1 MRTPLRIAPRR
12 ALGLALAVTLVACP
26 KAEEPKAP
34 PAGAR
39 AEAPTEAPAA
49 PSAATPAAPA
59 FSAGDVRALVAP
71 VALYPDPLLAVV
83 LQSSTQPL
91 QVVSAG
97 RFLSQRQSDKSLAPD
112 PAWDPSV
119 TALLNYPELV
129 DMMSDSL
136 DWTEA
141 LGAATLDQLGDV
153 QGAVQEIRF
162 SSYNLG
168 ILRSNDVQEVLV
180 RESVIA
186 IVPKD
191 PNQVSIPSYDG
202 AELLAAIDKG
212 ESNAVTAA
220 QAQGAA
226 PAAEKAAPAARVT
239 EEAAPPPAAAPAPA
253 PTYAAAPATPP
264 PYAPPVTYSEPQSSF
279 WTNAAIFTGGAV
291 IGGLL
296 GYAIG
301 NDDDDDDD
309 NYGHYYGWG
318 GGGGRYYSDND
329 IKINGDVVINRPV
342 NVQRE
347 LNNRVRPAT
356 RPRPYTGPGTGARV
370 QPKPLARPAGPP
382 GALGRPDAK
391 PGRAPAPSVQLPKGV
406 GKPSGVAA
414 QRPALPKPVARPSP
428 ATGKQ
433 TARRDSSS
441 GAFGDRPSPTRV
453 AKESDRGVRSR
464 QSAARPSAAKAPQ
477 TASRQVQK
485 QHRQGSAGGLSRQKA
500 GGGGSAKA
508 QASRGKQSRGK
519 KR

>member
-1 MRTPLRIAPRR
+1 MRTPLRVAAGR
-12 ALGLALAVTLVACP
+12 ALGLTLATTLLACP
-26 KAEEPKAP
+26 KVDEPKAP
-34 PAGAR
+34 PAGA
-39 AEAPTEAPAA
+39 EAAVPAAAPAA
-49 PSAATPAAPA
+49 ASAAPKYA
-59 FSAGDVRALVAP
+59 AGDVRALVAP

-91 QVVSAG
+91 QVVGAD
-97 RFLSQRQSDKSLAPD
+97 RFLGRRQSDTSLAPD

-129 DMMSDSL
+129 DMLSESL

-202 AELLAAIDKG
+202 AELLAAIDQG
-212 ESNAVTAA
+212 ESMAVTAA
-220 QAQGAA
+220 QAAAPAETEAA
-226 PAAEKAAPAARVT
+226 PAANVA
-239 EEAAPPPAAAPAPA
+239 EEAAPPPAAAPAAA
-253 PTYAAAPATPP
+253 PTYAAAPVYATPP
-264 PYAPPVTYSEPQSSF
+264 AYAPPVSYSEPQSSF

-301 NDDDDDDD
+301 DDDDDDDDD
-309 NYGHYYGWG
+309 NGGYYGWG
-318 GGGGRYYSDND
+318 GGGNSYHSDDD
-329 IKINGDVVINRPV
+329 ININGDVIINKPV

-347 LNNRVRPAT
+347 LNNRVRPGT
-356 RPRPYTGPGTGARV
+356 RPQPYAGSRTPGRA
-370 QPKPLARPAGPP
+370 QPKPLARPAGPS
-382 GALGRPDAK
+382 GARPSAK
-391 PGRAPAPSVQLPKGV
+391 PGRAPAHSVQLPKPA

-414 QRPALPKPVARPSP
+414 QRPAAPKPVARPT
-428 ATGKQ
+428 TGKQ
-433 TARRDSSS
+433 TARRDGG
-441 GAFGDRPSPTRV
+441 GAFGDRPSPTKV
-453 AKESDRGVRSR
+453 AKESDRGARSR
-464 QSAARPSAAKAPQ
+464 QSAAKPASARAPQ
-477 TASRQVQK
+477 SASKQLQK
-485 QHRQGSAGGLSRQKA
+485 QQKQGKAGGLSRQGG

-508 QASRGKQSRGK
+508 QASRGKKSRGK
-519 KR
+519 KG

>member
-1 MRTPLRIAPRR
+1 MRRPLRTAPSR
-12 ALGLALAVTLVACP
+12 ALGLALAVAVLACP
-26 KAEEPKAP
+26 KADEPKAP
-34 PAGAR
+34 PAA
-39 AEAPTEAPAA
+39 AEAEAPAA
-49 PSAATPAAPA
+49 PAAAPSAAPK

-91 QVVSAG
+91 QVVSAD
-97 RFLSQRQSDKSLAPD
+97 RFLRQRQTDASLAPD
-112 PAWDPSV
+112 AAWDSAV
-119 TALLNYPELV
+119 IALLNYPELV
-129 DMMSDSL
+129 DMLSESL

-180 RESVIA
+180 RESVIG

-202 AELLAAIDKG
+202 AELLAAIDQG
-212 ESNAVTAA
+212 ESMAVAAA
-220 QAQGAA
+220 QAAPAGAEAA
-226 PAAEKAAPAARVT
+226 PPAAT
-239 EEAAPPPAAAPAPA
+239 AEEAAPPPAAAQAPA
-253 PTYAAAPATPP
+253 PTYAAAPVTPP
-264 PYAPPVTYSEPQSSF
+264 AYAPTVAYSEPQSSF

-301 NDDDDDDD
+301 GDDDDDDD
-309 NYGHYYGWG
+309 NHGDYYGWG

-329 IKINGDVVINRPV
+329 IKINGDVTVNRPV

-347 LNNRVRPAT
+347 LNNRVQPAT
-356 RPRPYTGPGTGARV
+356 RPRPYAGQRPGGRV

-382 GALGRPDAK
+382 GAGTRPNVK
-391 PGRAPAPSVQLPKGV
+391 PGRAPAPSVQLPKPV

-414 QRPALPKPVARPSP
+414 QRPALPKPVARPS
-428 ATGKQ
+428 TGTQ

-453 AKESDRGVRSR
+453 AKESDRGARSR
-464 QSAARPSAAKAPQ
+464 QSAAKPAAARAPQ

-485 QHRQGSAGGLSRQKA
+485 QHKQGKAGGLSRQKT

-508 QASRGKQSRGK
+508 HASRGKQSRGK